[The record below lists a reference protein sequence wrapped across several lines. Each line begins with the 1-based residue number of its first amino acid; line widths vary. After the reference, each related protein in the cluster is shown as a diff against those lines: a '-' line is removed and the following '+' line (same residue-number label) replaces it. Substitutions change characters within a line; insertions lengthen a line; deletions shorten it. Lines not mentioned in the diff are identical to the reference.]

1 MKKVVLCCMFF
12 LFCIL
17 SGCNGADVEALSDP
31 APFENAEWYFYNE
44 VSGEHDVI
52 RFGEDFSFSYNCE
65 CGEPVGDADCYDMY
79 RYDEEELLIT
89 LYNDYDDNEKE
100 IKVLSYNVMHLLLE
114 IDGVIRDFSTV
125 PTDNSSA
132 FWTEQGEAYLS
143 GYEMNRTLVEFTD
156 KGVMTAAVN
165 YDTETQSPKGT
176 LEEYAITED
185 VVFFELSLFSQKVVE
200 DGVETEESYDVSFTE
215 LSREDMKYFFENG
228 STTAYLW
235 LNEEFVIEKAVVWGI
250 NTVSESR

>member
-1 MKKVVLCCMFF
+1 MKKTILVYGL
-12 LFCIL
+12 LLICIL
-17 SGCNGADVEALSDP
+17 FSGCETDIHNEVSDP

-44 VSGEHDVI
+44 VTGEHDVI
-52 RFGEDFSFSYNCE
+52 KFREDFSFSYNCE
-65 CGEPVGDADCYDMY
+65 CGEPVGDADCYDLY
-79 RYDEEELLIT
+79 RYNEEELLIT

-132 FWTEQGEAYLS
+132 FWTEQGETYLS

-176 LEEYAITED
+176 LEEYALAED
-185 VVFFELSLFSQKVVE
+185 AVFFEMTLFSQRTVE
-200 DGVETEESYDVSFTE
+200 DDMEIEQSYNVSFNEITR
-215 LSREDMKYFFENG
+215 SVADTIFENG
-228 STTAYLW
+228 GAPAFLW
-235 LNEEFVIEKAVVWGI
+235 INEKMEIEKAVFWGL
-250 NTVSESR
+250 NTVVE